1 VTGVV
6 RVRRALISVSDK
18 TGLDRFARG
27 LHEGGVELISTSGT
41 AAFLEELGLPVT
53 RIEAITGVAEMFEGR
68 VKTLHPKVHGALLAR
83 RDVPGDVQQLVE
95 LGVEPIDLV
104 AVNLYPFRRVASRRA
119 ATREEVIEAID
130 IGGPAMIRAAAKNHG
145 SVCVVCDP
153 DRYGFLLDEITESGG
168 VGSETRAELAAEAF
182 AHTAAYDTAI
192 ANWFTE
198 GDPLPERLLMDF
210 VKVADLAYG
219 ENPHQSAAYYHETGA
234 RRHLLSMVTQHSG
247 KPLSYNNLLDV
258 DTASRLVEEFSLPAC
273 AIVKH
278 GNPAGVSLGATIE
291 EAYERAYTADPAS
304 AYGGIVAMNRP
315 VPASL
320 AGALAERFVEVLH
333 APGFAPEVLET
344 LSVKNT
350 RLLDTQERRRVT
362 PGEREYRRVIGGLL
376 VQDRDNESEDR
387 SVMDVVSTRVPTEEQ
402 WGDLLFAWR
411 VAKHVR
417 SNAIVLAHALTTVGV
432 GAGQQSRV
440 DAARLAV
447 EKAVTPVVGS
457 VCASDAF
464 FPFADSVDLLLAAGV
479 SAFIQPGGSVR
490 DDEVIAAIEAAGAVM
505 VLTGRRHF
513 RH

>member
-1 VTGVV
+1 
-6 RVRRALISVSDK
+6 
-18 TGLDRFARG
+18 
-27 LHEGGVELISTSGT
+27 
-41 AAFLEELGLPVT
+41 
-53 RIEAITGVAEMFEGR
+53 MFEGR
-68 VKTLHPKVHGALLAR
+68 VKTLHPKVHGPLLAR
-83 RDVPGDVQQLVE
+83 RDVPGDVSQLAE

-104 AVNLYPFRRVASRRA
+104 AVNLYPFRRVAAKRNAPRD
-119 ATREEVIEAID
+119 EVIEAID
-130 IGGPAMIRAAAKNHG
+130 IGGPAMIRASAKNHG
-145 SVCVVCDP
+145 SVAVVCDP

-168 VGSETRAELAAEAF
+168 LGSETRTELAAEAF

-198 GDPLPERLLMDF
+198 GDPLPERLLLDF
-210 VKVADLAYG
+210 VKVTDLAYG

-247 KPLSYNNLLDV
+247 KPLSYNNLLDT
-258 DTASRLVEEFSLPAC
+258 DTASRMVEEFSLPAC

-278 GNPAGVSLGATIE
+278 GNPCGVSLGATIE
-291 EAYERAYTADPAS
+291 EAYERAYASDPAS
-304 AYGGIVAMNRP
+304 AYGGIVALNRA

-320 AGALAERFVEVLH
+320 AGTLAERFVEVLH
-333 APGFAPEVLET
+333 APGFAPEVIAALA
-344 LSVKNT
+344 VKST
-350 RLLDTQERRRVT
+350 RVLDSQERRRVT

-387 SVMDVVSTRVPTEEQ
+387 SVMEVASSETPSEAQ

-411 VAKHVR
+411 VAKHVH
-417 SNAIVLAHALTTVGV
+417 SNAIVLARGLTTVGV

-440 DAARLAV
+440 DSSRLAV
-447 EKAVTPVVGS
+447 EKAVTPVGGS

-464 FPFADSVDLLLAAGV
+464 FPFADSIAVLLDAGV

-490 DDEVIAAIEAAGAVM
+490 DAEVIAAIDAAGAVM
-505 VLTGRRHF
+505 VMTGRRHF